1 MQEKIIKTLKQY
13 KELLKEFCSSDE
25 EQRYLIEETE
35 IYCATSKNIK
45 YRSLFH
51 NMLQCYQNYGI
62 LPKELIFD
70 WAANA
75 EESLKKEKPAED
87 DEEEADEVL
96 EVVGVE
102 MRTKFLAAMQNYLK
116 HLKEADKESESDS
129 SSEGSSSSSSSSDDS
144 DKGEKKA
151 APKTKAA

>member
-1 MQEKIIKTLKQY
+1 
-13 KELLKEFCSSDE
+13 
-25 EQRYLIEETE
+25 
-35 IYCATSKNIK
+35 
-45 YRSLFH
+45 
-51 NMLQCYQNYGI
+51 MLQCYQNYGI

-116 HLKEADKESESDS
+116 HLKEADKESDSNSDS
-129 SSEGSSSSSSSSDDS
+129 SSEGSSSSSSSSNDDS
-144 DKGEKKA
+144 NKEEKKA